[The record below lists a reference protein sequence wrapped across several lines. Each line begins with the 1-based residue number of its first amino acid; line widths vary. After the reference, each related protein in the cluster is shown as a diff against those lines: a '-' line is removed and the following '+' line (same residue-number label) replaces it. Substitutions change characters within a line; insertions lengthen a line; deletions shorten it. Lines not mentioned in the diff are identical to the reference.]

1 MSTLVSEVESLEEF
15 QSKIDVIIG
24 DINTNKPK
32 LMHLL
37 VIQVLNDGTHTGNMV
52 GDPVVV
58 GELALAAAEIFLQ
71 PAASDQAEEFQASEP
86 KRIMLLN

>member
-24 DINTNKPK
+24 DVTTNKPK
-32 LMHLL
+32 LVHLL
-37 VIQVLNDGTHTGNMV
+37 VIQVLNDGTHTGSMI
-52 GDPVVV
+52 GDPTVV
-58 GELALAAAEIFLQ
+58 GELALGAAEIFLKSATPDQTDEVQ
-71 PAASDQAEEFQASEP
+71 PDEP

>member
-37 VIQVLNDGTHTGNMV
+37 VIQVLDDGTHTGNMV
-52 GDPVVV
+52 GHPAVV

-71 PAASDQAEEFQASEP
+71 VAASDQAEEFQASEP